1 MHQSLYFQFRGWNMK
16 LKSDVFFFV
25 FSCDNL
31 QELILT
37 DNKLRQLPTS
47 IGNLKRMYHFNVDKN
62 LLEIIPS
69 DLGKLTALSVLS
81 MRDNKLVR
89 LPNEI
94 GNLKEMTVLDVAENR
109 SVIKCCFQLTSRLV
123 LWSHR
128 YLSYKCFSVGI
139 QSQQVGLLP
148 HDTIVSTLALV

>member
-1 MHQSLYFQFRGWNMK
+1 
-16 LKSDVFFFV
+16 
-25 FSCDNL
+25 
-31 QELILT
+31 
-37 DNKLRQLPTS
+37 
-47 IGNLKRMYHFNVDKN
+47 MYHFNVDKN

-109 SVIKCCFQLTSRLV
+109 
-123 LWSHR
+123 
-128 YLSYKCFSVGI
+128 
-139 QSQQVGLLP
+139 
-148 HDTIVSTLALV
+148 

>member
-1 MHQSLYFQFRGWNMK
+1 MSTFLLYISKCTNLCIFSFMVWNMK
-16 LKSDVFFFV
+16 LKSDVFSFV
-25 FSCDNL
+25 SSCDNL

-109 SVIKCCFQLTSRLV
+109 LVIKRGFQLASSYIV
-123 LWSHR
+123 L
-128 YLSYKCFSVGI
+128 
-139 QSQQVGLLP
+139 
-148 HDTIVSTLALV
+148 